1 VKTEWQNPTDEVAL
15 HALRCFGIWSFQ
27 FPSSFEIHALSLRSF
42 FQETCRIYGGDYRCD
57 PNLSMKKLASTLLLI
72 PTLIVVLS
80 GCGTSGP
87 SPEQQ
92 TRDAQQQKD
101 AERQQA
107 EFRKGLPPVSNPG
120 QGW

>member
-1 VKTEWQNPTDEVAL
+1 
-15 HALRCFGIWSFQ
+15 
-27 FPSSFEIHALSLRSF
+27 
-42 FQETCRIYGGDYRCD
+42 
-57 PNLSMKKLASTLLLI
+57 MKKLATTVLLI
-72 PTLIVVLS
+72 PVLSVVLS
-80 GCGTSGP
+80 GCASGP

-92 TRDAQQQKD
+92 TREAQQQGE

>member
-1 VKTEWQNPTDEVAL
+1 MRARIIVAFSTL
-15 HALRCFGIWSFQ
+15 
-27 FPSSFEIHALSLRSF
+27 
-42 FQETCRIYGGDYRCD
+42 
-57 PNLSMKKLASTLLLI
+57 MKKLLPTTLLIL
-72 PTLIVVLS
+72 TLFSLL
-80 GCGTSGP
+80 GCAGAGP

-92 TRDAQQQKD
+92 VRDAEQQKE

>member
-1 VKTEWQNPTDEVAL
+1 
-15 HALRCFGIWSFQ
+15 
-27 FPSSFEIHALSLRSF
+27 
-42 FQETCRIYGGDYRCD
+42 
-57 PNLSMKKLASTLLLI
+57 MKKVATAVLLI

-87 SPEQQ
+87 SPEQK
-92 TRDAQQQKD
+92 TREAQQQQD